1 MNTLSIEKSFCT
13 TREAATLLGVSVGTV
28 QLWVESGLLDA
39 WKTAG
44 GHRRV
49 MRESVDRLLHK
60 VPAFSHNKEPIAAPL
75 TTERRL
81 NVLVVEDDVHLL
93 RLYQAKL
100 SAWAMAPQVVTMDNA
115 FAALLTM
122 GRSAPDLL
130 IADLH
135 MPGMDG
141 FEMLRVLSNAP
152 EMAQTTI
159 VVVTG
164 LDASAVTAR
173 GGIPKDIE
181 VLAKPIP
188 FDQLQA
194 IAVAIA
200 TKKHLYQAQGKD

>member
-1 MNTLSIEKSFCT
+1 
-13 TREAATLLGVSVGTV
+13 
-28 QLWVESGLLDA
+28 
-39 WKTAG
+39 
-44 GHRRV
+44 
-49 MRESVDRLLHK
+49 
-60 VPAFSHNKEPIAAPL
+60 
-75 TTERRL
+75 
-81 NVLVVEDDVHLL
+81 
-93 RLYQAKL
+93 
-100 SAWAMAPQVVTMDNA
+100 
-115 FAALLTM
+115 
-122 GRSAPDLL
+122 
-130 IADLH
+130 

-141 FEMLRVLSNAP
+141 FEMRRVLSNAP